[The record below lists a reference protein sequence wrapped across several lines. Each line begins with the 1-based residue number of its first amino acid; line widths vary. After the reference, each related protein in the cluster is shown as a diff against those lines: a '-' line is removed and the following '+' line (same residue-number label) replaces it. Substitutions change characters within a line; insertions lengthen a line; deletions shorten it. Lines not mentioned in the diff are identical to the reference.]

1 MQKLH
6 ILKNIEDLCKTSYLM
21 LFYGLP
27 IISASLIIMAVS
39 ITEDIEKG
47 AVGIYLTYAPM
58 LENILFSLFFLIA
71 ASLITD
77 INIKRNGEKRI
88 K

>member
-1 MQKLH
+1 MPKLH
-6 ILKNIEDLCKTSYLM
+6 ILKYIDDLCKASYLM

-27 IISASLIIMAVS
+27 IISASLIVTAVK

-47 AVGIYLTYAPM
+47 MIGIYLTYAPI
-58 LENILFSLFFLIA
+58 LENILISLSFLIF

-77 INIKRNGEKRI
+77 INFKRK
-88 K
+88 